1 MSPTAFV
8 TGASRG
14 IGKIIAVALANAGYD
29 VAIAARTARSSD
41 PTADHSLTV
50 RKTDTRPLPGSLEET
65 AALVTAA
72 GQRAL
77 TIRLDLTDP
86 ASVEEGV
93 SELLDAWGGVD
104 VLVNNGR
111 HIGPGLVDSIL
122 DTPLDA
128 YDKFLRAHA
137 IAPIAI
143 VSRLLPPMLERGGGT
158 IVTISSKHAYDQYP
172 ADASTGLAYRLA
184 KAAGHT
190 LAGSLLAEY
199 GTRGIRAFNLSPGF
213 VLTERNAMDAD
224 ELGFAPGAVAPAE
237 LVGAALVWLVSDPAA
252 DTLQRGNVEAQELV
266 IEKGLYP
273 DWRTKAVSSAG
284 E

>member
-273 DWRTKAVSSAG
+273 DWRTKAVS
-284 E
+284 